1 MKSNREWM
9 ELLKD
14 KCNMKHGLALLW
26 KEGISMKVQTFSQT
40 HIDAFVDN
48 EADVGRWHLTGF

>member
-48 EADVGRWHLTGF
+48 GADMGR

>member
-1 MKSNREWM
+1 M
-9 ELLKD
+9 ELVKD

-26 KEGISMKVQTFSQT
+26 KKGITMKVQMFSQS

-48 EADVGRWHLTGF
+48 GADMGR